1 MLYYN
6 CETQTLTEQNVS
18 KEIEQKI
25 SAKTCFFLRATPW
38 DRTSHRRPE
47 RAQLCGSGEASG
59 AVHTNRKPRL
69 RQVAVTCTKGDR
81 TKQVNVFITFC
92 LEWKLLYFYYRPLN
106 AIFLSHFFNV
116 MINSHFVTVG
126 VMVVNLIRSN
136 TFFNF
141 LGSTKSTMEKPCL
154 SLYAYSCNSDMLT
167 TLHKEFSTIFA
178 IFKYEK

>member
-1 MLYYN
+1 MCCCIDKVLNISSDVHCLFNLLKIN
-6 CETQTLTEQNVS
+6 CETETLTEQNVS
-18 KEIEQKI
+18 KEI

-59 AVHTNRKPRL
+59 AVHANGKPRL

-92 LEWKLLYFYYRPLN
+92 LESKLWYFYYRPLN
-106 AIFLSHFFNV
+106 AVFLSHFFNV

-141 LGSTKSTMEKPCL
+141 LGST
-154 SLYAYSCNSDMLT
+154 
-167 TLHKEFSTIFA
+167 
-178 IFKYEK
+178 

>member
-6 CETQTLTEQNVS
+6 CEIQTLTE
-18 KEIEQKI
+18 I

-59 AVHTNRKPRL
+59 AVHANGKPRL
-69 RQVAVTCTKGDR
+69 RQVAITCTKGDR
-81 TKQVNVFITFC
+81 TKQVFITFC
-92 LEWKLLYFYYRPLN
+92 LEWKLWYFYYRPLN

-126 VMVVNLIRSN
+126 VMAVNLIRSN

-154 SLYAYSCNSDMLT
+154 SLYAYSCNSDMST
-167 TLHKEFSTIFA
+167 TLQREFSTIFA